1 MDLDQHIC
9 DIERRGRRRTRSID
23 LLLRDYYKRIISWMS
38 TKGFNKEL
46 KEPLIPKEEVEMK
59 EMKPKEKPKA

>member
-1 MDLDQHIC
+1 M
-9 DIERRGRRRTRSID
+9 
-23 LLLRDYYKRIISWMS
+23 LLRDYYKRIISWMS